1 MRFGFDERARIT
13 GAGLYSRI
21 LTLTALL
28 PAVYI
33 FIVSGYPSV
42 IMRGGVLPFLCDV
55 GAASLPR
62 AELLFLSWLYRLTSS
77 EIVFDFVMLALAL
90 AFGVVSRRLLLGRR
104 PRGARRLRGARRGG
118 PRIEARPGA
127 FQYRHRL
134 ARRYHRL
141 YRAARLPPPHPA
153 RPAGGKEKRQVIKI
167 HYKGVFYGP

>member
-1 MRFGFDERARIT
+1 MRFGFDERARMT

-90 AFGVVSRRLLLGRR
+90 AFGVVSRRLLRGRR
-104 PRGARRLRGARRGG
+104 PREVRVVFAALVAADLALRLVPAHFNIATGWPAAIIGF
-118 PRIEARPGA
+118 IV
-127 FQYRHRL
+127 RL
-134 ARRYHRL
+134 GCL
-141 YRAARLPPPHPA
+141 LLILLDLRA
-153 RPAGGKEKRQVIKI
+153 EKK
-167 HYKGVFYGP
+167 KDK

>member
-1 MRFGFDERARIT
+1 MRFGFGEKTRMT

-90 AFGVVSRRLLLGRR
+90 AFGVVSRRLLRGKHPREVRVVFAALVAADLVLRLVPAHFNIAFGWPAAIIGFIVRLGCLLLILLD
-104 PRGARRLRGARRGG
+104 LRA
-118 PRIEARPGA
+118 
-127 FQYRHRL
+127 
-134 ARRYHRL
+134 
-141 YRAARLPPPHPA
+141 
-153 RPAGGKEKRQVIKI
+153 EKK
-167 HYKGVFYGP
+167 KDK